1 MSLKHTPGPWK
12 AKETNKETITIVS
25 PWSDKVKPESCDGY
39 GSYLGIHISEIKHQ
53 NDNPCVSKM
62 TADANA
68 RLIAA
73 APEMLDAL
81 ICEYKEM
88 CNVCTL
94 RHGDVCEQD
103 GCPNNTLIKTVIEKA
118 TGLTIEEVLNVTD

>member
-73 APEMLDAL
+73 APEMLEAL
-81 ICEYKEM
+81 IDIYIKGFE
-88 CNVCTL
+88 L
-94 RHGDVCEQD
+94 RSDTISFKVKK
-103 GCPNNTLIKTVIEKA
+103 IIESA

>member
-73 APEMLDAL
+73 APEMIEIIISD
-81 ICEYKEM
+81 
-88 CNVCTL
+88 L
-94 RHGDVCEQD
+94 RMNLKFMSFGDITFMRQETNSEFNKKIDIV
-103 GCPNNTLIKTVIEKA
+103 EKA